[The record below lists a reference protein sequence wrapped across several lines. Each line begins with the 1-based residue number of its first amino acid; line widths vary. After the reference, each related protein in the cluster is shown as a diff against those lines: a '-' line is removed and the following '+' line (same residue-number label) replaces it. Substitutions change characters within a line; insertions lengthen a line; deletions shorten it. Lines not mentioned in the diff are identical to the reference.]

1 MPTLTQL
8 LNNNLSKQF
17 DNLQANR
24 FKYYSPEWYFAKYT
38 GLLLNENVDGIPTV
52 AGLTQEEALK
62 YLDPE
67 YSSWDGRI
75 ETLTIE
81 QATRI
86 HKLKYWIGTGIN
98 HIHVFA
104 PEAVDPLMR
113 FLQSFGEEETRLLI
127 ESKIKQ
133 IKLYPVESEN
143 VFDIIKGL
151 SRLFSEHKL
160 AAILKALMTNAV
172 IGRAYELAADAG
184 TMEKFLVAD
193 LPVIP

>member
-17 DNLQANR
+17 DSLQANR
-24 FKYYSPEWYFAKYT
+24 FKYYSPEWYFTKYT

-113 FLQSFGEEETRLLI
+113 FLQCFGEEETRLLI